1 MKKLYIKQQLFSAI
15 DKFTVKN
22 EYEEDR
28 FLVEG
33 DRIVVGG
40 KKLHIKD
47 MLDNEIAMVQQKL
60 LSLRPRF
67 FVFKNGEQV
76 AEIKKKF
83 ALFGSKY
90 LVEGPGWEIKGS
102 LMGHDY
108 AAAAADGGEVLRV
121 HKVWRSW
128 GDSYELDIA
137 DGTDEILAL
146 STVLAI
152 DLALEAEAES
162 AAAAAGS
169 NG

>member
-1 MKKLYIKQQLFSAI
+1 MKKLFIKQQLFSAI

-22 EYEEDR
+22 EFDEDR

-47 MLDNEIAMVQQKL
+47 MLGSEIAMVQQKL

-108 AAAAADGGEVLRV
+108 AAAAGGEETLRV

-152 DLALEAEAES
+152 DLALEAEAE
-162 AAAAAGS
+162 AASS